1 MVCPPLLFLPNSNPR
16 LTSPRHPQNPINA
29 PPSAPAPAPPT
40 PHYHHLYHHHHHPP
54 PTHQKSQTPHPP
66 HHLPHPHHQA
76 HTHPLSALP
85 PPRHKSAAK
94 QPRHAARLPRLR
106 ARRRRCQSPPT
117 STTGAVV
124 QGEGEGVG
132 KKSMKSRPGAMKR
145 KEKVVRNECERF
157 GKNLAIMAAG
167 MAAAAVGEGQG
178 EGQVAVAV
186 KRPST
191 WEALRGFIEGTMER
205 KEEFVKKEEGEKE
218 DEMVL

>member
-1 MVCPPLLFLPNSNPR
+1 MVSKLHTRRTTFLTRITKPTP
-16 LTSPRHPQNPINA
+16 T
-29 PPSAPAPAPPT
+29 PSARSRRRATKALQNNLVTQLDSLASALDDVVVKAPPT
-40 PHYHHLYHHHHHPP
+40 
-54 PTHQKSQTPHPP
+54 
-66 HHLPHPHHQA
+66 
-76 HTHPLSALP
+76 SA
-85 PPRHKSAAK
+85 
-94 QPRHAARLPRLR
+94 
-106 ARRRRCQSPPT
+106 
-117 STTGAVV
+117 TGAVV

-205 KEEFVKKEEGEKE
+205 KEEFVKKEEGGKE